1 MEFTSKNFL
10 WFCVGC
16 ILILGAARFVYS
28 MSMSGKPLFASSY
41 AEYVDLI
48 QEDENRHRKW
58 GPVFIV
64 LINAA
69 KKLAPD
75 GNQRGIEHYCGS
87 VAKILEGCNSY
98 TALVWKAGLLI
109 AYGFIIYFLLK
120 LISEFKSLLTG
131 NTESNNYFW
140 NCFLVFV
147 ALQASPVILTV
158 LVGGG
163 ELLTAFFI
171 IGHFYYF
178 VKKKYLVS
186 AILIVFGV
194 FFKLHP
200 VVFAFPYFIF
210 AVFSGNHRKYLFY
223 LLTVSS
229 IVGFVSYFI
238 QGLLY
243 GSFYPFSMIL
253 SIVSSTADETVAVIP
268 FYSSEIINVPP
279 LLDKIFNGFQFNT
292 RAEVGDD
299 GLPLSLKVI
308 TYSFTLLFVL
318 GNGFV
323 GYRLSKL
330 EAKWENNN
338 QLRILHL
345 FIFQVIVGFIYLT
358 CSLDVG
364 MEHLNL
370 ALISIYFPIFLFAVT
385 INDID
390 KINSFQVRY
399 LLLYLIGLSLS
410 GCLLPTSIV
419 IRFLPIEWF
428 NILSGNHISDYEGYI
443 WYQIPLL
450 GLIIIGFVSYHY
462 SRYLLNRMKPV

>member
-1 MEFTSKNFL
+1 MEFASKKIF

-28 MSMSGKPLFASSY
+28 ISAVSPFSPSY
-41 AEYVDLI
+41 AEYAHLKML
-48 QEDENRHRKW
+48 DENNERKW

-69 KKLAPD
+69 KKIAPD
-75 GNQRGIEHYCGS
+75 GNQRGVERYCKS
-87 VAKILEGCNSY
+87 FENFYESCHSY
-98 TALVWKAGLLI
+98 TALVWKAGLLV

-120 LISEFKSLLTG
+120 LISEFKLFLTG
-131 NTESNNYFW
+131 NTASNNYFW
-140 NCFLVFV
+140 NCFLIFV
-147 ALQASPVILTV
+147 ALQTSPAILTI

-163 ELLTAFFI
+163 EMLTAFFI

-186 AILIVFGV
+186 ALLIVSGV
-194 FFKLHP
+194 YFKLHP
-200 VVFAFPYFIF
+200 VVFVFPYFIF
-210 AVFSGNHRKYLFY
+210 AVFSRNHRQYLFY
-223 LLTVSS
+223 LLTVST

-238 QGLLY
+238 QGLLD

-253 SIVSSTADETVAVIP
+253 SVVSSTADGTVRIVP
-268 FYSSEIINVPP
+268 FYSSEIINPPP
-279 LLDKIFNGFQFNT
+279 LLHKMFNGFEFAT
-292 RAEVGDD
+292 RGELLDN
-299 GLPLSLKVI
+299 GLPLSSRVI

-318 GNGFV
+318 GNAFV

-330 EAKWENNN
+330 ENKWKNNN

-358 CSLDVG
+358 CSLDVA

-370 ALISIYFPIFLFAVT
+370 ALISIYSPIFLFAAT
-385 INDID
+385 INDIN
-390 KINSFQVRY
+390 KINLFQIRC
-399 LLLYLIGLSLS
+399 LLLYLIGLFLA
-410 GCLLPTSIV
+410 GFLLPTSIV
-419 IRFLPIEWF
+419 IRFLPIEWLNKF
-428 NILSGNHISDYEGYI
+428 SGNHISDYEGYI

-450 GLIIIGFVSYHY
+450 GLIIIGFVSYYY